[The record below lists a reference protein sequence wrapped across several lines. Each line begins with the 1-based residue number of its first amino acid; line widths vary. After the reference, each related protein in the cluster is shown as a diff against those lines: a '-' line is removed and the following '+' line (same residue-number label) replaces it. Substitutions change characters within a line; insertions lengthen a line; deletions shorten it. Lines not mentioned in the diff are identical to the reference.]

1 MSIMGMDDAMVNA
14 VLLGSE
20 EDYFGLGWKLK
31 GAQWAGQ
38 IGLILLWIAAA
49 LTAITGIDYF
59 RKAIPYLKD
68 DK

>member
-1 MSIMGMDDAMVNA
+1 MLPFYPSYKDVNCSAMN
-14 VLLGSE
+14 
-20 EDYFGLGWKLK
+20 WT
-31 GAQWAGQ
+31 
-38 IGLILLWIAAA
+38 IPNILTAICLAAA

>member
-1 MSIMGMDDAMVNA
+1 MLLFYPSHKVVNRKIMNWTIPNILTAICLA
-14 VLLGSE
+14 V
-20 EDYFGLGWKLK
+20 
-31 GAQWAGQ
+31 
-38 IGLILLWIAAA
+38 A